1 MLQDPKRVL
10 LTTRSSKFEP
20 GRFKII
26 ALITLAVLA
35 LLSII
40 SSRGRGDRR
49 LGVPN
54 DALRALG

>member
-1 MLQDPKRVL
+1 MLQDPRRVL
-10 LTTRSSKFEP
+10 LTTRVSKLER

-40 SSRGRGDRR
+40 SSRVEVTGDWEYPTMFY
-49 LGVPN
+49 GP
-54 DALRALG
+54 